1 MHDDAIPASP
11 NHLQLWLVL
20 VLNSQCHS
28 CSILKGQRLPVTWRA
43 QTHHRARRV
52 PLPPPR
58 HYAMPRMAVV
68 NGYQATEVEGERTSI
83 SELFFH
89 QFFWGGRGWRGKK
102 KKARDRMPSISSLRC
117 CKGILCTGLRG
128 QSLAELHWTLVVKNS
143 LFKLGTSSTQPSWLL
158 PKGRHHHSA
167 KSWVVEA
174 ALLQIGPMYWPQMD
188 AL

>member
-1 MHDDAIPASP
+1 M
-11 NHLQLWLVL
+11 
-20 VLNSQCHS
+20 
-28 CSILKGQRLPVTWRA
+28 
-43 QTHHRARRV
+43 
-52 PLPPPR
+52 
-58 HYAMPRMAVV
+58 V

-89 QFFWGGRGWRGKK
+89 QFFST
-102 KKARDRMPSISSLRC
+102 ARDRMPSISSLRC

-167 KSWVVEA
+167 KSRVVEA
-174 ALLQIGPMYWPQMD
+174 ALLQSGPMFWPQMD
-188 AL
+188 APQIAQKSHVPFTPCIYLQFSSVCDSYIFLFNQ